1 MEIKKFTTSLEK
13 KFSAYI
19 ADKILGKPFE
29 EIHLKGASII
39 PKDFRSFASYIKELT
54 KKEKLENQ
62 PGWII
67 EWKETRKFNGQ
78 RIPEKIYVSSEDDF
92 LYIINKENFVFEYFE
107 LLNKVLNKKP
117 ELREYFAKN
126 HEVLLQYKDD
136 WNSIINVINYLE
148 NNNVQGLYIREINV
162 PVHTKFLEEK
172 QVLLFHILKFL
183 NPEKGSIYAR
193 NLTEFLGLSK
203 FPELRKMRWLDQN
216 LANKYSGSITSVAFH
231 LEQWKKV
238 NWEVDEIWLVENL
251 TNLQLIPKRKN
262 ALAIFAK
269 GFALHDLKDSIIL
282 HNGKIF
288 YWGDLDEHGYI
299 LLSQIREIYPHVTS
313 VLMEEKTV
321 LAHQNEMFTHYFL
334 NKTSPSGLTEEEQMG
349 FEILKRE
356 NGRIEQERINQ
367 EYIINYFANLI
378 Q

>member
-1 MEIKKFTTSLEK
+1 MDIDKFTTSLEK
-13 KFSAYI
+13 MFSAYI
-19 ADKILGKPFE
+19 ADKILGNPFK

-39 PKDFRSFASYIKELT
+39 PKDFKSFASYIKELT

-67 EWKETRKFNGQ
+67 EWKESRKFNGQ
-78 RIPEKIYVSSEDDF
+78 RIPEKIYVSTEDDF
-92 LYIINKENFVFEYFE
+92 LFIINKEKFVIEYFE
-107 LLNKVLNKKP
+107 LLYSVLVKKP

-126 HEVLLQYKDD
+126 YQVLLEFKDD
-136 WNSIINVINYLE
+136 WNNIVNVINYLE
-148 NNNVQGLYIREINV
+148 NNKVQGLYIREINV

-183 NPEKGSIYAR
+183 KPEMGSINAK
-193 NLTEFLGLSK
+193 NFTEFLSLSK

-216 LANKYSGSITSVAFH
+216 LADKYSGSIISVGFH
-231 LEQWKKV
+231 LEEWKKV

-299 LLSQIREIYPHVTS
+299 LLSQIREIYPHVIS
-313 VLMEEKTV
+313 VFMEDKTV
-321 LAHQNEMFTHYFL
+321 LAHQKEMFTHPFL
-334 NKTSPSGLTEEEQMG
+334 NKSSPSMLTEEEQLG

-367 EYIINYFANLI
+367 EYIINYFANLN